1 MAARARLATRWE
13 RARAPEPFDPRGTPA
28 ARAIAGE
35 IVSLAVALGIT
46 PAQVRELSWDELEAW
61 VSLLAK
67 RERRRAAAARRRRA

>member
-1 MAARARLATRWE
+1 
-13 RARAPEPFDPRGTPA
+13 
-28 ARAIAGE
+28 
-35 IVSLAVALGIT
+35 VSLAVALGIT